1 MPYGS
6 NTDLPASVR
15 SHLPEHAQDIYRA
28 AFNHAFES
36 HRGDARQEEIVH
48 RIAWSA
54 VKRQY
59 EKVGDTWVQCTGRD
73 D

>member
-1 MPYGS
+1 
-6 NTDLPASVR
+6 
-15 SHLPEHAQDIYRA
+15 LPEHAQDIYRA

-36 HRGDARQEEIVH
+36 HRGDSRQEEIAH

>member
-1 MPYGS
+1 MPYAS
-6 NTDLPASVR
+6 NADLPASVR
-15 SHLPEHAQDIYRA
+15 SHLPEHAQDIFRA
-28 AFNHAFES
+28 AFNNAFES
-36 HRGDARQEEIVH
+36 HRDDPCLEEIAH

-59 EKVGDTWVQCTGRD
+59 GKVGNVWMRLDRQD